1 MMLALL
7 LVLPLSALPRSASLG
22 PGPKAPAAVRR
33 VVTLAPS
40 LTDVVLALGEGKR
53 LVGVSR
59 FDEQPEVAQLPR
71 VGGFSDPSVEA
82 VARLR
87 PDLVLCS
94 PGPGNRRAVE
104 TLAGMG
110 VPVRLYPLEDV
121 EGVLV
126 ALREVGAL
134 LGKGAEGEELAWGL
148 EAARARVRAEA
159 EGKPRPRVLVV
170 YGVEPLVAAG
180 PGRFADELLRD
191 AGGLNVLAPPSG
203 AWVTL
208 PVERAMALKP
218 DLVINAAEPDT
229 GSAKLKTLPGLK
241 EARWETVAGKELL
254 YPGPRLA
261 KGWETVRRMVA
272 AVRPSDGQGV
282 VKGE

>member
-1 MMLALL
+1 MLALL
-7 LVLPLSALPRSASLG
+7 LTLPLAALPRAASLG
-22 PGPKAPAAVRR
+22 PEPKAPAAVRR

-59 FDEQPEVAQLPR
+59 FDEQPEVAELPR

-82 VARLR
+82 VVRLR

-104 TLAGMG
+104 TLAGLG
-110 VPVRLYPLEDV
+110 IPVKLYPLEDV

-126 ALREVGAL
+126 ALREVGLL
-134 LGKGAEGEELAWGL
+134 LGRAAAGDKLAREL
-148 EAARARVRAEA
+148 EAVRARVRADG

-170 YGVEPLVAAG
+170 YGFEPLVAAG
-180 PGRFADELLRD
+180 PGSFADELLRD

-208 PVERAMALKP
+208 PVERAMALRP

-241 EARWETVAGKELL
+241 EARWEAVAGKELL
-254 YPGPRLA
+254 YPGPRLG
-261 KGWETVRRMVA
+261 KGWETVRRMVSA
-272 AVRPSDGQGV
+272 ARAAPGVAQG
-282 VKGE
+282 E